1 MGIYQLHHKFITG
14 SSKTFVSCAST
25 VCKMLMQFQL
35 HKCKH
40 NQNLAEATL
49 MGLPCFG
56 VPVSFRTAP
65 SNDFTTVLV
74 WLIYV
79 VKQNT
84 KSKHISNLLL
94 GSDRGV
100 SC

>member
-1 MGIYQLHHKFITG
+1 
-14 SSKTFVSCAST
+14 
-25 VCKMLMQFQL
+25 MLMQFQL

-56 VPVSFRTAP
+56 VPVLFRTAP
-65 SNDFTTVLV
+65 SNDFTTALV

-79 VKQNT
+79 V
-84 KSKHISNLLL
+84 
-94 GSDRGV
+94 
-100 SC
+100 